1 MTEQEKIN
9 FETQKQLA
17 MQDAKF
23 AMFMHELQQQREDIR
38 RAQEKHD
45 ADMRA
50 AQAKHDAD
58 MKELQKRQ
66 DAAQAKH
73 DADMKAAQTKHDADI
88 KEIRKD
94 MKELRNEIR
103 DALKNLQGL
112 TIAAMVGIAAVS
124 VGVLGFLW
132 STTGSMQPQPQSIY
146 QMPPNYQAAPEQP
159 TQ

>member
-58 MKELQKRQ
+58 MK
-66 DAAQAKH
+66 
-73 DADMKAAQTKHDADI
+73 AAQTKHDADM
-88 KEIRKD
+88 KEIRND

-146 QMPPNYQAAPEQP
+146 QMPPNYQATPEQP

>member
-45 ADMRA
+45 ADM
-50 AQAKHDAD
+50 
-58 MKELQKRQ
+58 
-66 DAAQAKH
+66 
-73 DADMKAAQTKHDADI
+73 KAAQTKHDADI
-88 KEIRKD
+88 KEIRND

-146 QMPPNYQAAPEQP
+146 QMPPNYQATPEQP